1 MILLLSRLLKK
12 FLLWELKKL
21 APVLFSIHGS
31 TLHSEDFL
39 MGLKEELS
47 SVNQILHWFI
57 LSSVSSTL
65 QPHPA
70 HTRFRSLLF

>member
-47 SVNQILHWFI
+47 SVNQILH
-57 LSSVSSTL
+57 
-65 QPHPA
+65 
-70 HTRFRSLLF
+70 